1 MGLWLIVILLI
12 ALVSNT
18 DNFGVGISYGTRKI
32 LIPFVSNILIALI
45 TGLGT
50 LFSMYVGE
58 GISKILNPKIA
69 GYAGSIIII
78 IVGIWICVGEMKRK
92 KNEGNENKTNNIS
105 LSEKNVNI
113 YSFIGRIPR
122 ILENPFLADWDFSGC
137 ISIKE
142 SLLLGFA
149 LAVNNMANGIG
160 AGMAGINP
168 IITSIFAF
176 LVSLFAIWIGI
187 KLGHEY
193 VHRWLGKLATPI
205 AGIILIVIGVYEI
218 FF

>member
-50 LFSMYVGE
+50 LFSMYIGK
-58 GISKILNPKIA
+58 GISNILNPKIA
-69 GYAGSIIII
+69 GYAGSGIII
-78 IVGIWICVGEMKRK
+78 IVGIWICVGEIKRIKTK
-92 KNEGNENKTNNIS
+92 KVEYETKISSDEG
-105 LSEKNVNI
+105 LSC
-113 YSFIGRIPR
+113 YSFLGRIPR
-122 ILENPFLADWDFSGC
+122 ILENPFLADWDFSGY

-142 SLLLGFA
+142 SLVLGFA

-168 IITSIFAF
+168 IITSIVAF

-193 VHRWLGKLATPI
+193 VHRWLGKLATPT
-205 AGIILIVIGVYEI
+205 AGIILIVIGIYEI

>member
-1 MGLWLIVILLI
+1 MELWLVVILLI

-50 LFSMYVGE
+50 LFSMYVGK
-58 GISKILNPKIA
+58 GISSVINPKIA
-69 GYAGSIIII
+69 GYIGSAIII
-78 IVGIWICVGEMKRK
+78 IVGIWICVGEIRNK
-92 KNEGNENKTNNIS
+92 KIEDETRTS
-105 LSEKNVNI
+105 SDEALSS
-113 YSFIGRIPR
+113 YSFLGRIPR
-122 ILENPFLADWDFSGC
+122 ILQNPFLADWDFSGC

-142 SLLLGFA
+142 SLVLGFA

-193 VHRWLGKLATPI
+193 VHRWLGRLATPI
-205 AGIILIVIGVYEI
+205 AGIILIVIGIYEI

>member
-12 ALVSNT
+12 AVVSNT
-18 DNFGVGISYGTRKI
+18 DSLGVGISYGTRNI

-45 TGLGT
+45 GGLGT
-50 LFSMYVGE
+50 LISMYIGK
-58 GISKILNPKIA
+58 GISNVLNPKIA
-69 GYAGSIIII
+69 GYIGSAIII
-78 IVGIWICVGEMKRK
+78 IVGIWICVGEIKRTTNK
-92 KNEGNENKTNNIS
+92 SSESENKGS
-105 LSEKNVNI
+105 SGRGLSS
-113 YSFIGRIPR
+113 YSFLGRIPR
-122 ILENPFLADWDFSGC
+122 VLENPFLADWDFSGY

-142 SLLLGFA
+142 SLVLGFA

-205 AGIILIVIGVYEI
+205 AGLILIVIGIYEI